1 MFETLC
7 LLLTRGF
14 LMRLTTLSRYGT
26 RALFDIAY
34 YGQGEAVRAS
44 EIAKRQQISLNYIG
58 QIFLKLKRA
67 GLIKSHRGRSGGYVL
82 SSAPEDVTL
91 LSIIEAV
98 EGPITL
104 VSCANGHKDCTFVES
119 CVTHDIWVEA
129 SQMMEGY
136 FGDITLKDLMDQGRL
151 LGLAREAS

>member
-1 MFETLC
+1 
-7 LLLTRGF
+7 
-14 LMRLTTLSRYGT
+14 MRLTTLSRYGT

-44 EIAKRQQISLNYIG
+44 EISKRQNISLNYIG

-82 SSAPEDVTL
+82 SAAPEEITL
-91 LSIIEAV
+91 LAIIEAV
-98 EGPITL
+98 EGPIAL
-104 VSCANGHKDCTFVES
+104 VSCVNNHKDCMFVES
-119 CVTHDIWVEA
+119 CITHDVWVEA
-129 SQMMEGY
+129 SEIIADY
-136 FGDITLKDLMDQGRL
+136 FRNITLKNLIDQGKT

>member
-1 MFETLC
+1 
-7 LLLTRGF
+7 
-14 LMRLTTLSRYGT
+14 MRLTTLSRYGT

-44 EIAKRQQISLNYIG
+44 EISKRQNISLNYIG

-82 SSAPEDVTL
+82 SSPPEDVTL

-98 EGPITL
+98 EGPISL
-104 VSCANGHKDCTFVES
+104 VTCSGNDKECAFMDS

-129 SQMMEGY
+129 SKIVGDY
-136 FGDITLKDLMDQGRL
+136 FGNITLQNLVDQGKT
-151 LGLAREAS
+151 LGLVREAS